1 LLDKKEIKSENK
13 YCFVFSKNH
22 KTKTSNFLKK
32 IFSMTIKMS
41 SGSLGE
47 INTPYRTS
55 YVNSDALGQPN
66 ACYATLAGYNSVAR
80 GTVHAPVAVTR
91 GVTQRLQA
99 VPVWG
104 SMGYDALTHGQKYR
118 CGGYYTIEGAY
129 PDYSKNCG
137 AYVQRACA
145 GTIHHGHRK

>member
-1 LLDKKEIKSENK
+1 
-13 YCFVFSKNH
+13 
-22 KTKTSNFLKK
+22 
-32 IFSMTIKMS
+32 MS
-41 SGSLGE
+41 SASLGE
-47 INTPYRTS
+47 TNNPYRTS
-55 YVNSDALGQPN
+55 YVNTDALGQAT
-66 ACYATLAGYNSVAR
+66 ACYATLAGYNSRER
-80 GTVHAPVAVTR
+80 GTVNAPVAVTR

-104 SMGYDALTHGQKYR
+104 SFGYSALTHGDIDYH

-145 GTIHHGHRK
+145 GRIHSGRHHRK